1 MSFVYFLLGSA
12 TVFVDYN
19 NVASLL
25 NLCMICCIP
34 YTDFSSGSDGVRL
47 RFRLSALKRLKREAD
62 ARGIVFNVEQSGGL
76 PVILGRYKR
85 RYGILAGIVAALT
98 LIVLSRLFVWDIDV
112 IGNESITSA
121 QVKSLLESY
130 GFGVG
135 TYIPSV
141 NTDKIENRLLID
153 TDKISWISINLIG
166 NVAEVQ
172 IREYADADVNDSP
185 DKPANLVAAK
195 SGLVREVR
203 IHSGNVVVSAGK
215 YVEKGELLV
224 SGIYDSN
231 ILGFRYTRAAG
242 KVYAETVS
250 EYYIEIP
257 YEYDGI
263 VYTGAEYCDK
273 YLNFFDFSINI
284 SKNSRKEGSLYD
296 KIDIVE
302 NCSLPDGTPTPLEIR
317 TVRYLE
323 YERETLRRTAQ
334 EAEELAYFELSQRL
348 SELAEDSVMLKKT
361 VTSRVGDK
369 SFSLRCV
376 VVALEDI
383 AAVSEFEVT
392 EAPGIQ

>member
-1 MSFVYFLLGSA
+1 MSFIYFLLGSA
-12 TVFVDYN
+12 TVFVDYE
-19 NVASLL
+19 NVTGLL
-25 NLCMICCIP
+25 NLCMLYCIP
-34 YTDFSSGSDGVRL
+34 YTDFSSSADGVRL
-47 RFRLSALKRLKREAD
+47 RLRLSALKKLKREAD
-62 ARGIVFNVEQSGGL
+62 ARGILYTVEASRGV
-76 PVILGRYKR
+76 PVILGRYKH
-85 RYGILAGIVAALT
+85 RYGILAGVLVAIT
-98 LIVLSRLFVWDIDV
+98 LVALSRLFVWDIDV
-112 IGNESITSA
+112 TGNESITSA
-121 QVKSLLESY
+121 QVKELLAGY
-130 GFGVG
+130 GFEVG
-135 TYIPSV
+135 TYIPSI

-153 TDKISWISINLIG
+153 SDKISWISINLIG

-172 IREYADADVNDSP
+172 IREYAEADVNENT

-195 SGLVREVR
+195 AGLVREVR
-203 IHSGNVVVSAGK
+203 IQRGNVVVGAGK

-224 SGIYDSN
+224 SGLFDSN

-263 VYTGAEYCDK
+263 VYTGVEYCDK

-284 SKNSRKEGSLYD
+284 SKNSRKDDALYD

-302 NCSLPDGTPTPLEIR
+302 NYSLPDGTLTPFELR
-317 TVRYLE
+317 TVKYSE
-323 YERETLRRTAQ
+323 YENKTLRRTER

-348 SELAEDSVMLKKT
+348 SEFAEDSVMLKKT
-361 VTSRVGDK
+361 VASRVGDK

-383 AAVSEFEVT
+383 ASVSEFEV
-392 EAPGIQ
+392 ADAHIGK